1 MSDEEMSDEKWIE
14 RFNEFSREFYYQ
26 RYKAMFKP
34 TSSIRS
40 IILPSD
46 RHEIKVGINHLTK
59 EDKEKIKSMKNFS
72 EHVLCLIAI
81 LEEPIKHYY
90 DIMQQDFIEKAI
102 KYYSD
107 GVDINRTSDSSNIG
121 IQLVNHII
129 LFCDDKFT
137 FEDATKIIERNQ
149 EKYENNIINRLLSSI
164 VPILVKKR
172 EEIETKEDIE
182 NVIEDFM
189 KHDLDMM
196 VMDVATERQ
205 RLGWTK

>member
-1 MSDEEMSDEKWIE
+1 MNSEMSDEEWIE
-14 RFNEFSREFYYQ
+14 RFNEFSRKFYYQ

-34 TSSIRS
+34 TSSISS

-46 RHEIKVGINHLTK
+46 RHEIEVGINHLIK
-59 EDKEKIKSMKNFS
+59 EDKEKIKSMEDFS
-72 EHVLCLIAI
+72 EQVLGLIAI

-107 GVDINRTSDSSNIG
+107 GVDINKTSDSSNIG
-121 IQLVNHII
+121 IQLVNHIS

-182 NVIEDFM
+182 NVIENFM

>member
-1 MSDEEMSDEKWIE
+1 MNSEMSDEEWIE
-14 RFNEFSREFYYQ
+14 RFNEFSRKFYYQ

-34 TSSIRS
+34 TSSISS

-46 RHEIKVGINHLTK
+46 RHEIEVGINHLIK
-59 EDKEKIKSMKNFS
+59 EDKEKIKSMEDFS
-72 EHVLCLIAI
+72 EQVLGLIAI

-107 GVDINRTSDSSNIG
+107 GVDINKTNDSSNIG
-121 IQLVNHII
+121 IQLVNHIS

-149 EKYENNIINRLLSSI
+149 EKYENNIINRLLGSV

-172 EEIETKEDIE
+172 EDIETKEHIE
-182 NVIEDFM
+182 NVVEDFM

>member
-1 MSDEEMSDEKWIE
+1 MNSEMSDEEWIE
-14 RFNEFSREFYYQ
+14 RFNEFSRKFYYQ

-34 TSSIRS
+34 ASSISS

-46 RHEIKVGINHLTK
+46 RHEIEVGINHLIK
-59 EDKEKIKSMKNFS
+59 EDKEKIKSMEDFS
-72 EHVLCLIAI
+72 EQVLGLIAI

-107 GVDINRTSDSSNIG
+107 GVDINKTSDSSNIG
-121 IQLVNHII
+121 IQLVNHIS

-149 EKYENNIINRLLSSI
+149 EKYENNIINRLLGSI

-172 EEIETKEDIE
+172 EDRETKEHIE
-182 NVIEDFM
+182 NVVEDFM

>member
-1 MSDEEMSDEKWIE
+1 MNSEMSDEEWIE
-14 RFNEFSREFYYQ
+14 RFNEFSRKFYYQ

-34 TSSIRS
+34 TSSISS

-46 RHEIKVGINHLTK
+46 RHEIEVGINHLIK
-59 EDKEKIKSMKNFS
+59 EDKEKIKSMEDFS
-72 EHVLCLIAI
+72 EQVLGLIAI

-107 GVDINRTSDSSNIG
+107 GVDINKTNDSSNIG
-121 IQLVNHII
+121 IQLVNHIS

-205 RLGWTK
+205 RLGWV

>member
-1 MSDEEMSDEKWIE
+1 MNSEMSDEEWIE
-14 RFNEFSREFYYQ
+14 RFNEFSRKFYYQ

-34 TSSIRS
+34 TSSIS
-40 IILPSD
+40 GIILPSD
-46 RHEIKVGINHLTK
+46 RHEIEVGINHLIK
-59 EDKEKIKSMKNFS
+59 EDKEKIKSMKDFS
-72 EHVLCLIAI
+72 EQVLGLIAI

-107 GVDINRTSDSSNIG
+107 GVDINKTSDSSNIG
-121 IQLVNHII
+121 IQLVNHIS

-149 EKYENNIINRLLSSI
+149 EKYENNIINRLLGSI
-164 VPILVKKR
+164 VPILVKKI
-172 EEIETKEDIE
+172 EDIETKEHIE
-182 NVIEDFM
+182 NVVEDFM

>member
-1 MSDEEMSDEKWIE
+1 MNSEMSDEEWIE
-14 RFNEFSREFYYQ
+14 RFNEFSRKFYYQ

-34 TSSIRS
+34 TSSISS

-46 RHEIKVGINHLTK
+46 RHEIEVGINHLIK
-59 EDKEKIKSMKNFS
+59 EDKEKIKSMEDFS
-72 EHVLCLIAI
+72 EQVLGLIAI

-90 DIMQQDFIEKAI
+90 DIMQQDFIEKTI

-107 GVDINRTSDSSNIG
+107 GVDINKTSDSNNIG
-121 IQLVNHII
+121 IQLVNHIS
-129 LFCDDKFT
+129 LFCNDKFT

-149 EKYENNIINRLLSSI
+149 EKYENNIINRLLGSV

-172 EEIETKEDIE
+172 EDIETKQHIE
-182 NVIEDFM
+182 NVVKDFM

>member
-1 MSDEEMSDEKWIE
+1 MNSEMSDEEWIE
-14 RFNEFSREFYYQ
+14 RFNEFPRKFYYQ

-34 TSSIRS
+34 TSSISS

-46 RHEIKVGINHLTK
+46 RHEIEVGINHLIK
-59 EDKEKIKSMKNFS
+59 EDKEKIKSMEDFS
-72 EHVLCLIAI
+72 EQVLGLIAI

-107 GVDINRTSDSSNIG
+107 GVDINKTSDSSNIG
-121 IQLVNHII
+121 IQLVNHIS

-149 EKYENNIINRLLSSI
+149 EKYENNIINRLLGSV

-172 EEIETKEDIE
+172 EDIETKEHIV
-182 NVIEDFM
+182 NVVEDFM

>member
-1 MSDEEMSDEKWIE
+1 MNSEMSDEEWIE
-14 RFNEFSREFYYQ
+14 RFNEFSRKFYYQ

-34 TSSIRS
+34 TSSISS

-46 RHEIKVGINHLTK
+46 RHEIEVGINHLIK
-59 EDKEKIKSMKNFS
+59 EDKEKIKSMEDFS
-72 EHVLCLIAI
+72 EQVLGLIAI

-107 GVDINRTSDSSNIG
+107 GVDINKTSDSSNIG
-121 IQLVNHII
+121 IQLVNHIS

-149 EKYENNIINRLLSSI
+149 EKYEDNIINRLLGSI

-172 EEIETKEDIE
+172 EDIETKEHIE
-182 NVIEDFM
+182 NVVEDFM

-196 VMDVATERQ
+196 IMDVATERQ

>member
-1 MSDEEMSDEKWIE
+1 MNSEMSDEEWIE
-14 RFNEFSREFYYQ
+14 RFNEFSRKFYYQ

-34 TSSIRS
+34 TSSISS

-46 RHEIKVGINHLTK
+46 RHEIEVGINHLIK
-59 EDKEKIKSMKNFS
+59 EDKEKIKSMEDFS
-72 EHVLCLIAI
+72 EQVLGLIAI

-107 GVDINRTSDSSNIG
+107 GVDINKTSDSSNIG
-121 IQLVNHII
+121 IQLVNHIS

-149 EKYENNIINRLLSSI
+149 EKYENNIINQLLGSI

-172 EEIETKEDIE
+172 EDREPKRDIE
-182 NVIEDFM
+182 NLVEGFI

-196 VMDVATERQ
+196 VIDVATERQ

>member
-1 MSDEEMSDEKWIE
+1 MNSEMSDEEWIE
-14 RFNEFSREFYYQ
+14 RFNEFSRKFYYQ

-34 TSSIRS
+34 TSSISS

-46 RHEIKVGINHLTK
+46 RHEIEVGINHLIK
-59 EDKEKIKSMKNFS
+59 EDKEKIKSMEDFS
-72 EHVLCLIAI
+72 EQVLGLIAI

-121 IQLVNHII
+121 IQLVNHIS

-149 EKYENNIINRLLSSI
+149 EKYENNIINRLLGSV

-172 EEIETKEDIE
+172 EDIETKEHIV
-182 NVIEDFM
+182 NVVEDFM

>member
-1 MSDEEMSDEKWIE
+1 MNSEMSDEEWIE
-14 RFNEFSREFYYQ
+14 RFNEFSRKFYYQ

-34 TSSIRS
+34 TSSISS

-46 RHEIKVGINHLTK
+46 RHEIEVGINHLIK
-59 EDKEKIKSMKNFS
+59 EDKEKIKSMEDFS
-72 EHVLCLIAI
+72 EQVLGLIAI

-107 GVDINRTSDSSNIG
+107 GVDINKTSDSSNIG
-121 IQLVNHII
+121 IQLVNHIS

-149 EKYENNIINRLLSSI
+149 EKYENNIINRLLGSV

-172 EEIETKEDIE
+172 EDIETKEHIE
-182 NVIEDFM
+182 NVVEDFM